1 MTVPA
6 SYYRNLQCP
15 HQHAPWSM
23 PPRNEQFLL
32 LPHTVQTQ
40 GEISKECL
48 LLSGSSSNKSSL
60 KSIQSLCTLPVIA
73 TSILKPQTSFSE
85 LGRLETQG
93 AGRSPRC
100 TISENT
106 GGQPGSASD
115 PWPTGAEQRCWQG
128 PCGETQLLC
137 LAPRLLCGLAFCCV
151 QGSKKGSVGRG
162 VTEKGW
168 HARSLFM
175 HDGSILATR
184 SSQED
189 HPCQEK
195 RRMTAQLAQHC
206 GSPGT
211 WKGHE
216 SPTENTAR

>member
-1 MTVPA
+1 MIVPA

-60 KSIQSLCTLPVIA
+60 KSILSLCTLPVIA

-93 AGRSPRC
+93 AGRSPYTPSVRMLGVSRVLPR
-100 TISENT
+100 T
-106 GGQPGSASD
+106 PG
-115 PWPTGAEQRCWQG
+115 P
-128 PCGETQLLC
+128 L
-137 LAPRLLCGLAFCCV
+137 V
-151 QGSKKGSVGRG
+151 QSRG
-162 VTEKGW
+162 VGKA
-168 HARSLFM
+168 HARKL
-175 HDGSILATR
+175 
-184 SSQED
+184 SS
-189 HPCQEK
+189 C
-195 RRMTAQLAQHC
+195 A
-206 GSPGT
+206 SPRDC
-211 WKGHE
+211 
-216 SPTENTAR
+216 SVD